1 MALSIAGLIVRVHRA
16 LDNDAPWL
24 GVAIALAALTVY
36 GILEQ
41 RRALFRFKFITQ
53 VVAAAVLL
61 QTVDAPFAASYATDH
76 RYEMMNTALQFAARL
91 GVQGLELPRLAAQ
104 GPAGERLLDDSARGD
119 RSIPKPICIQYAAD
133 VAEVHPEN
141 NPVWRSALARIDH
154 WCRYGSPA
162 VQKRAASPRAI
173 AGRGSPF

>member
-24 GVAIALAALTVY
+24 GVAIAIAALAVY

-41 RRALFRFKFITQ
+41 RRAPFRFKFITQ
-53 VVAAAVLL
+53 VIAAAILL

-76 RYEMMNTALQFAARL
+76 RYEMMNAALQFGARI

-104 GPAGERLLDDSARGD
+104 GPAGERLLDDSTRGD
-119 RSIPKPICIQYAAD
+119 RGIPKPICIQYVAD
-133 VAEVHPEN
+133 AAEVHPEQN
-141 NPVWRSALARIDH
+141 LVWRSALARIDH
-154 WCRYGSPA
+154 WCRRGSPA
-162 VQKRAASPRAI
+162 VQRRPPAI
-173 AGRGSPF
+173 AGRDAPF